1 MPTASDAFLA
11 ARLRLPQPWSRRLGQ
26 LAYLPKLVRG
36 DEPTRLTFAEERV
49 IEPLAMDDAPLAGVG
64 AGMSER
70 VIEVPWVIRTLRRS
84 ERLHVLDVGTAFAP
98 VVYKR
103 LLQHLPH
110 EIEAVDLANRRVP
123 GVKTHV
129 ADVRNLPFG
138 NESFDVALC
147 ISTLEH
153 IGMDNEHYGVQGGGG
168 GGDVVALR
176 ELGRVAARVLVTV
189 PAGDDEDLGGWRL
202 YAPSTFRERLAQA
215 GLSVARLEVFRH
227 DRDGGWRQASEDAV
241 AGCRFGE
248 VTYSAAAVI
257 CAEVMSS
264 FADPFATPS

>member
-36 DEPTRLTFAEERV
+36 DEPTRLTFAEEGV

-70 VIEVPWVIRTLRRS
+70 VIEVPWVIRRLRRS

-110 EIEAVDLANRRVP
+110 EIEGVDMAKRRVP

-138 NESFDVALC
+138 NGSFDVALC
-147 ISTLEH
+147 VSTLEH
-153 IGMDNEHYGVQGGGG
+153 IGMDNEHYGVQGGG

-189 PAGDDEDLGGWRL
+189 PAGDDEDLGGWRV
-202 YAPSTFRERLAQA
+202 YAPSTFRERLAEA
-215 GLSVARLEVFRH
+215 GLSVARLDVFRH
-227 DRDGGWRQASEDAV
+227 DRDGGWQLASEDAV
-241 AGCRFGE
+241 ADCRFGQE
-248 VTYSAAAVI
+248 TYTAAAVI

-264 FADPFATPS
+264 FANPLAKPS